1 MKTMELD
8 SAQTADKITEMALL
22 FVILSNILELNV
34 RLWGHIII
42 RYDVHYI
49 TEKLRNVERIKPAI
63 SIFCTALTI
72 FSGTYYL
79 LKSHR

>member
-22 FVILSNILELNV
+22 LVILSNLLELNV
-34 RLWGHIII
+34 GLWKHIII

-49 TEKLRNVERIKPAI
+49 TEKTSKCGA
-63 SIFCTALTI
+63 
-72 FSGTYYL
+72 Y
-79 LKSHR
+79 